1 MSKEK
6 PTTKICKHCKTEIP
20 YDAKVCPQCRKK
32 VTGGKLKWIII
43 AVVVILIIA
52 AVAGGSGGSSS
63 STPQKVGTVGDTSAE
78 ETSTVSETPEETAE
92 AEPAAEETSAEPET
106 EEKTAYQMGDILMD
120 GDMKIVY
127 VASGVYEEEN
137 EYSQPQDGNQYIY
150 LKFAFENTSDSSD
163 DSISFYSFECY
174 ADGYNVDMY
183 YGGEEDLSATLSA
196 GRSTIGYV
204 YFEVPVDAQEIEVEY
219 ETNFITSE
227 KILFLYEGEKDS
239 GYVPESNLTPTD
251 GAFAVGDVVEADDL
265 TITYLSCEPYD
276 SDNMFVEPKDGYHF
290 VTCTFSFENTGTDDE
305 YVLSTDFDCFADGL
319 ACDQTFIRDD
329 DLSATLSAGRKAQ
342 GTVTFEV
349 PDDATVIET
358 EYLTNV
364 WTSNR
369 IVFTIQ

>member
-6 PTTKICKHCKTEIP
+6 PATKICKHCKTEIP
-20 YDAKVCPQCRKK
+20 YSAKVCPQCRKK
-32 VTGGKLKWIII
+32 VKGGKLKWIII
-43 AVVVILIIA
+43 AAVVIILVA
-52 AVAGGSGGSSS
+52 AVANLGESDST
-63 STPQKVGTVGDTSAE
+63 TPQKVGTVGESSAP
-78 ETSTVSETPEETAE
+78 ETGASSETTPETTAAAESAAESTVPEA
-92 AEPAAEETSAEPET
+92 
-106 EEKTAYQMGDILMD
+106 EKTAYQVGDILMD

-150 LKFAFENTSDSSD
+150 LEFAFENTSDSSD

-183 YGGEEDLSATLSA
+183 YGGEDDLSATLSA

-227 KILFLYEGEKDS
+227 KILFLYEGEQDS
-239 GYVPESNLTPTD
+239 GYVPESNPVPTD
-251 GAFAVGDVVEADDL
+251 GAFAVGDIVEADGL
-265 TITYLSCEPYD
+265 TISYLSCETYD
-276 SDNMFVEPKDGYHF
+276 SDNLFVQPKDGYHY
-290 VTCTFSFENTGTDDE
+290 VTCTFAFENTGSGDA
-305 YVLSTDFDCFADGL
+305 YILSSDFDCFADGL
-319 ACDQTFIRDD
+319 SCSPTYIRDD
-329 DLSATLSAGRKAQ
+329 DLSATLSPGRKGQ

-349 PDDATVIET
+349 PDDATVIEA
-358 EYLTNV
+358 EYLTNI
-364 WTSNR
+364 WTSDR

>member
-6 PTTKICKHCKTEIP
+6 PATKICKHCKTEIP

-32 VTGGKLKWIII
+32 VKGGKLKWIII
-43 AVVVILIIA
+43 AVVVIIIIA
-52 AVAGGSGGSSS
+52 AVAGGGSDSS
-63 STPQKVGTVGDTSAE
+63 TTPQKVGTVGESSPA
-78 ETSTVSETPEETAE
+78 ETSTTSATTEDAAE
-92 AEPAAEETSAEPET
+92 AAESADTESAAPEA
-106 EEKTAYQMGDILMD
+106 EKTAYQVGDILMD

-137 EYSQPQDGNQYIY
+137 EYSQPQDGYQYIY
-150 LKFAFENTSDSSD
+150 LKFVFENTSDKED

-174 ADGYNVDMY
+174 ADGYNVEMY
-183 YGGEEDLSATLSA
+183 YGGEDDLAATLSA
-196 GRSTIGYV
+196 GRSTIGYL

-239 GYVPESNLTPTD
+239 GYVPESNPVPTD
-251 GAFAVGDVVEADDL
+251 GAFAVGDVVEAGDL

-276 SDNMFVEPKDGYHF
+276 SDNMFAQPKDGYHY
-290 VTCTFSFENTGTDDE
+290 VTCTFAFENTGSDDE
-305 YVLSTDFDCFADGL
+305 YILSTDFDCFADGL
-319 ACDQTFIRDD
+319 ACTQTYIRDD

-364 WTSNR
+364 WTSDR
-369 IVFTIQ
+369 VVFTIQ